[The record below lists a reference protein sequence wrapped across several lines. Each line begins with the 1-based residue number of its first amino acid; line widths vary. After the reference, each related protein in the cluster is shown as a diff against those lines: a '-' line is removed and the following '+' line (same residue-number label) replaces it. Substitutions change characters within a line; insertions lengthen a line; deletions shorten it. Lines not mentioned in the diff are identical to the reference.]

1 MEPNTNPQVQSVGAK
16 KSNDIRRAELER
28 KSRDLWK
35 IYNPTN
41 QAFQI
46 ALNIRVSPEIWTIE
60 AKSEA
65 VVPSYVKEK
74 YFQEMADKI
83 ITSKSDKAV
92 IEENEKRREKGFAA
106 MDLHTEQFR
115 FESRNLKNMMSKR
128 DQIVTILN
136 RGLYQEYGI
145 SGGNNA
151 TSDIKRENKKDFEP
165 GIDVGGQPI
174 SNQPMTPP
182 VKEGTEP
189 PLEQPIEVKMDNTVP
204 EPQIKDF
211 TCDVCDKTVS
221 SAIALSGHKRS
232 HKAQEEPKVVI
243 KEDE

>member
-1 MEPNTNPQVQSVGAK
+1 MEPIQPQTTPGR
-16 KSNDIRRAELER
+16 KSADIRRAELER
-28 KSRDLWK
+28 KSRNLYK
-35 IYNPTN
+35 IFNPTN
-41 QAFQI
+41 QPQQVL
-46 ALNIRVSPEIWTIE
+46 LNARVSPEVWTVE

-65 VVPSYVKEK
+65 IVPWYVAEK

-92 IEENEKRREKGFAA
+92 IEENNKRREKGFAA

-145 SGGNNA
+145 SGENNA

-189 PLEQPIEVKMDNTVP
+189 PLEQKIIT
-204 EPQIKDF
+204 
-211 TCDVCDKTVS
+211 
-221 SAIALSGHKRS
+221 
-232 HKAQEEPKVVI
+232 
-243 KEDE
+243 KEDNIPSEPETVIVKEPDEEDPAPKRGRPSGK